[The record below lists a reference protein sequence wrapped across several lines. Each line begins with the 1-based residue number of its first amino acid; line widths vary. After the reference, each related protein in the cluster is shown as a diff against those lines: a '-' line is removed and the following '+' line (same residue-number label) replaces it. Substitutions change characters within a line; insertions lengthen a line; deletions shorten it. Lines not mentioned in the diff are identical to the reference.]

1 MKNCCM
7 GHLKTEALVKALGLR
22 KYEAI
27 GILECLFQFAQSSAK
42 EGNIGKYSNLQIAL
56 AMGWVDGD
64 VDKGL
69 DDADRLIDALLTC
82 GFLDNDPD
90 HRLIIH
96 DWEEHAPN
104 YVKDNLRKKR
114 SRAKSKSVTDSPVLS
129 ESVRDCPE
137 ESSAVSIN
145 LPNQPNQPNQDVFFV
160 FKNAWNERAKTQWP
174 HMSSCNKLS
183 DARKQIIQDYIDA
196 DSTWLEQA
204 VKAIAKLPLPMN
216 ADGRHKANVNWFL
229 KPDMVL
235 QINEG
240 FGQWGKDY
248 KPPPIK
254 KRETPEQRQ
263 TRAEASALH
272 QMIQEHRKA
281 GNGTS
286 DECEALKRRLEE
298 VEKVYS

>member
-96 DWEEHAPN
+96 DWEEH
-104 YVKDNLRKKR
+104 RTT
-114 SRAKSKSVTDSPVLS
+114 SKTICV
-129 ESVRDCPE
+129 
-137 ESSAVSIN
+137 
-145 LPNQPNQPNQDVFFV
+145 
-160 FKNAWNERAKTQWP
+160 KNAVVQNPSLSRIVRFCPNLSAIVRTSPRLSQLTYLTNLTNLTK
-174 HMSSCNKLS
+174 MSFL
-183 DARKQIIQDYIDA
+183 
-196 DSTWLEQA
+196 
-204 VKAIAKLPLPMN
+204 
-216 ADGRHKANVNWFL
+216 FL
-229 KPDMVL
+229 KML
-235 QINEG
+235 GMKE
-240 FGQWGKDY
+240 
-248 KPPPIK
+248 
-254 KRETPEQRQ
+254 
-263 TRAEASALH
+263 
-272 QMIQEHRKA
+272 
-281 GNGTS
+281 
-286 DECEALKRRLEE
+286 LKRNGLT
-298 VEKVYS
+298 

>member
-129 ESVRDCPE
+129 ESVRDCPDD
-137 ESSAVSIN
+137 SASVSIN
-145 LPNQPNQPNQDVFFV
+145 LPNQPNQPNQDPFFI

-183 DARKQIIQDYIDA
+183 ETRKKIIQDYIDA
-196 DSTWLEQA
+196 DPTWLEQA
-204 VKAIAKLPLPMN
+204 LSAIEKLPLP
-216 ADGRHKANVNWFL
+216 ARLDGSHKANVKWFL
-229 KPDMVL
+229 GTDMVL

-286 DECEALKRRLEE
+286 DECAALKRRLEE
-298 VEKVYS
+298 VEKQAN

>member
-1 MKNCCM
+1 MDWNKFFNDFADKYYSVPDFTNEE
-7 GHLKTEALVKALGLR
+7 HVYALQNYLIEQGMVV
-22 KYEAI
+22 E
-27 GILECLFQFAQSSAK
+27 
-42 EGNIGKYSNLQIAL
+42 
-56 AMGWVDGD
+56 D
-64 VDKGL
+64 VDYAIKT
-69 DDADRLIDALLTC
+69 LL
-82 GFLDNDPD
+82 G
-90 HRLIIH
+90 
-96 DWEEHAPN
+96 EE
-104 YVKDNLRKKR
+104 
-114 SRAKSKSVTDSPVLS
+114 
-129 ESVRDCPE
+129 
-137 ESSAVSIN
+137 
-145 LPNQPNQPNQDVFFV
+145 LPRP
-160 FKNAWNERAKTQWP
+160 KNAWNERAKTQWP

-204 VKAIAKLPLPMN
+204 LTAIAKLPLPMN

-248 KPPPIK
+248 KPPPVK

-263 TRAEASALH
+263 ARAEASALH

-298 VEKVYS
+298 VEKQAK